1 MTSARRI
8 LDRITKKEE
17 GWVFTPSD
25 FLDLGTPHTV
35 GMTLLRLAQN
45 GKIRKVARGLYERP
59 RKHAQLGFLS
69 PAPDAIANALTGRD
83 RLRLQPS
90 GAYAANLLHLS
101 EQVPAKIT
109 YLTDASPRVVRVG
122 KQTIRLNKASPRR
135 MAAAGRTSGLV
146 FEVLRYL
153 GRNHVTPERVAQL
166 QRLLS
171 AEDRRLLLE
180 DLRLAP
186 VWMHP
191 ILREISKA
199 PTP

>member
-17 GWVFTPSD
+17 GWVFTPAD
-25 FLDLGTPHTV
+25 FLDLGTPHAV

-69 PAPDAIANALTGRD
+69 PAPDAIANALAGRD

-146 FEVLRYL
+146 FEALRYL
-153 GRNHVTPERVAQL
+153 GKNHVTLERVAQL
-166 QRLLS
+166 KRLLS
-171 AEDRRLLLE
+171 AGDRRQLLE

-191 ILREISKA
+191 ILREISGA
-199 PTP
+199 ATP